1 VSLRFT
7 QRSRILRSCS
17 GGAQS
22 TGILQVP
29 KLQGCRAPL
38 RYRAIAE
45 KVQLSYCTCQASLM
59 AWGIAQWFI
68 YGEVDWNRLNSQL
81 RAVAPFIAGALFGAG
96 WWCWCAP

>member
-1 VSLRFT
+1 
-7 QRSRILRSCS
+7 
-17 GGAQS
+17 
-22 TGILQVP
+22 
-29 KLQGCRAPL
+29 
-38 RYRAIAE
+38 
-45 KVQLSYCTCQASLM
+45 M